1 MKIGVMQGRL
11 LPKYKGRYQAHPIGY
26 WKDEFIIAKEIGLD
40 SIEFILDYNDYMK
53 NPLMSRN
60 GIKEILK
67 IIEQSGVK
75 VRSICA
81 DFFMEAPLHS
91 DDAKVRDKSIEVLNK
106 LIKCASIIGA
116 SDIVIPCVD
125 QSSLKTDKDKK
136 RFEFSLS
143 KSLKEANKHNI
154 NLALETD
161 LGPEEFKVLI
171 DQFDNNN
178 ITVNYDT
185 GNSASLGYDIDEEFK
200 SYGYKISDI
209 HIKDRVLNGGPVIL
223 GSGNVNFNNF
233 FKNLETIE
241 FKGPIIMQA
250 FRDDEG
256 VEIFKKQLQ
265 WFKSLKYDSNNSC

>member
-11 LPKYKGRYQAHPIGY
+11 LPKYNGRYQAHPLGY
-26 WKDEFIIAKEIGLD
+26 WKDEFRIAKEIGLD

-53 NPLMSRN
+53 NPLMSEN

-67 IIEQSGVK
+67 TIEQSGVK
-75 VRSICA
+75 VNSICA

-91 DDAKVRDKSIEVLNK
+91 NDDNVRSKSIEVLNK

-125 QSSLKTDKDKK
+125 ESSLKTDNDQR
-136 RFEFSLS
+136 RFELSLNNS
-143 KSLKEANKHNI
+143 IKNANKHKI

-161 LGPEEFKVLI
+161 LGPEEFKALI
-171 DQFDNNN
+171 DKFDNEN

-185 GNSASLGYDIDEEFK
+185 GNSASLGYDIDKEFK
-200 SYGYKISDI
+200 VYGHKISDI

-223 GSGNVNFNNF
+223 GTGNVNFNNF
-233 FKNLETIE
+233 LKNLEIID

-250 FRDDEG
+250 YRDDEG
-256 VEIFKKQLQ
+256 VEIFKKQLK
-265 WFKSLKYDSNNSC
+265 WFKSLKNDSNNSC

>member
-11 LPKYKGRYQAHPIGY
+11 LPKYNGRYQAHPLGY
-26 WKDEFIIAKEIGLD
+26 WKDEFRIAKEIGLD

-53 NPLMSRN
+53 NPLMSEN

-67 IIEQSGVK
+67 TIEQSGVM
-75 VRSICA
+75 VNSICA

-91 DDAKVRDKSIEVLNK
+91 NDDNLRSKSIEVLNK

-125 QSSLKTDKDKK
+125 ESSLKTDNDQR
-136 RFEFSLS
+136 RFELSLNNS
-143 KSLKEANKHNI
+143 IKNANKHKI

-161 LGPEEFKVLI
+161 LGPEDFKALI
-171 DQFDNNN
+171 DKFDNEN

-185 GNSASLGYDIDEEFK
+185 GNSASLGYDIDKEFK
-200 SYGYKISDI
+200 VYGHKISDI

-223 GSGNVNFNNF
+223 GTGNVNFNNF
-233 FKNLETIE
+233 LKNLKIID

-250 FRDDEG
+250 YRDDEG
-256 VEIFKKQLQ
+256 VEIFKKQLK
-265 WFKSLKYDSNNSC
+265 WFKSLKNDSNNSC

>member
-1 MKIGVMQGRL
+1 MQGRL

-26 WKDEFIIAKEIGLD
+26 WKEEFKIAKEIGLD

-53 NPLMSRN
+53 NPLMSDN
-60 GIKEILK
+60 GVKEILK
-67 IIEQSGVK
+67 IVEQSGVK

-91 DDAKVRDKSIEVLNK
+91 YDVKVRDKSIQVLNK

-125 QSSLKTDKDKK
+125 QSSLKTDRDKK
-136 RFEFSLS
+136 RFELSLS
-143 KSLKEANKHNI
+143 KSLKEANKHKI

-171 DQFDNNN
+171 ERFDNNY

-223 GSGNVNFNNF
+223 GTGNVNFNNF
-233 FKNLETIE
+233 LKNLKIID

-256 VEIFKKQLQ
+256 IEIFKKQLK
-265 WFKSLKYDSNNSC
+265 WFKSLKNDSNNTC